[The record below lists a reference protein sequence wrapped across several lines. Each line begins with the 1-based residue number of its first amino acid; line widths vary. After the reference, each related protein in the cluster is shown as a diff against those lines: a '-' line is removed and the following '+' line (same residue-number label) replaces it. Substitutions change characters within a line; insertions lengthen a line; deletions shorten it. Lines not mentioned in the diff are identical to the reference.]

1 VEDVKQRKFIRH
13 PADVPIDF
21 TVMVEPGASLQGQAH
36 DVSLGGL
43 AFEADQC
50 PAHGA
55 LISIRIPAVSP
66 PFETRGRVAWCRA
79 LDGKYEIGVEFL
91 ETAAAFRAR
100 MVEQV
105 CHIERYKQEVLER
118 EGRRLNGGAAAREW
132 IQKYAADFPRPEG
145 EVA

>member
-1 VEDVKQRKFIRH
+1 VKHRKFIRH
-13 PADVPIDF
+13 PSDIPIDF
-21 TVMVEPGASLQGQAH
+21 TVTEDAGSSLQGQAQ
-36 DVSLGGL
+36 DVSVGGL
-43 AFEADQC
+43 AFEADRC
-50 PAHGA
+50 PEPGTVITVR
-55 LISIRIPAVSP
+55 ISAVTP
-66 PFETRGRVAWCRA
+66 PFETRGRVVWCRR

-132 IQKYAADFPRPEG
+132 IQKYAAEFPRPEG
-145 EVA
+145 EAA